1 MAKYRILSLDGGGPW
16 ALIQVKALQR
26 IYGATTS
33 GHDVLKNFDLV
44 AANTGGSLTLA
55 GLIEDTR
62 LDVLLERYFM
72 NEHNRKAV
80 FRDVGFWSYIRNFL
94 FHLAQIAPKY
104 SADAKRSALTGI
116 LSTYGATRLS
126 EIVKDIRSK
135 PGGKCPH
142 FVICSFDFDRKRA
155 IYYRSDLASKAQS
168 SGGVPQDPILV
179 DAVHAS
185 TNAPV
190 TFFDAPAHVLDRR
203 CWDGA
208 IAGNNNPVL
217 VGLVE
222 ALADNQQNQCMEI
235 QALSI
240 GTGSVRMPA
249 RHQPPG
255 SQDPHALANRRE
267 KYRIL
272 GNVRDIATSI
282 LDDPPDAATFI
293 AHVVLG
299 QPLPPPAT
307 TPAIP
312 TSGSVIRLNPMI
324 QPVLDAHQSWEP
336 PPGLNLEE
344 LNYLANL
351 PVDAIEQDQIQH
363 VEKMCDQW
371 LDNKVRNQPIR
382 SNASDFSCEI
392 GHDWFRDALA
402 AWNALA
408 AAPDRECQDRV
419 AVAQ

>member
-1 MAKYRILSLDGGGPW
+1 MATYRILSLDGGGPW
-16 ALIQVKALQR
+16 ALIQVKALQK
-26 IYGATTS
+26 IYGTTAS
-33 GHDVLKNFDLV
+33 GHDVLKQFNLV
-44 AANTGGSLTLA
+44 AANSGGSLTLA

-62 LDVLLERYFM
+62 LDVLLDRYFM
-72 NEHNRKAV
+72 NEQNRKAV
-80 FRDVGFWSYIRNFL
+80 FREVGLWKRVRNF
-94 FHLAQIAPKY
+94 FYHLIQIAPKY
-104 SADAKRSALTGI
+104 SADAKRRALIGI
-116 LSTYGATRLS
+116 LSTYGASHLS
-126 EIVKDIRSK
+126 AIVNDIRSK
-135 PGGKCPH
+135 PVGKCPH

-168 SGGVPQDPILV
+168 RGGPPQDPFLV

-222 ALADNQQNQCMEI
+222 ALADNQHSPCVKI
-235 QALSI
+235 QVLSI
-240 GTGSVRMPA
+240 GTGSVRMPTK
-249 RHQPPG
+249 HQPPG
-255 SQDPHALANRRE
+255 SQDPHGLASARE

-299 QPLPPPAT
+299 QPLPPP
-307 TPAIP
+307 IP
-312 TSGSVIRLNPMI
+312 TSGSVVRMNPMI
-324 QPVLDAHQSWEP
+324 QPVLNGNSWEP
-336 PPGLNLEE
+336 PPGLSLEE

-351 PVDAIEQDQIQH
+351 PVDAIEQDQIER
-363 VEKMCDQW
+363 VAKMCDAW

-382 SNASDFSCEI
+382 SNPNDFSSDI

-408 AAPDRECQDRV
+408 AAPDDQCQDPATV
-419 AVAQ
+419 A